1 MTEVAG
7 GPNEANTTFELEY
20 FVNHSLSFNRFSCS
34 DETYR
39 ICTIEDGEHF
49 GEVGLRLTPRLGREM
64 RLTIIISRIFASA
77 STSNGRLHIN
87 SEIQSITYH
96 LSISLTHDQGC
107 WRPK

>member
-7 GPNEANTTFELEY
+7 GPNEANKTFAPEY
-20 FVNHSLSFNRFSCS
+20 FINHTLSFNRFSCS

-49 GEVGLRLTPRLGREM
+49 GAVGLRLTPRLGREM
-64 RLTIIISRIFASA
+64 RLTIIILRMFASA
-77 STSNGRLHIN
+77 STNNGRLHIN

-96 LSISLTHDQGC
+96 LSISLTHDRGRL
-107 WRPK
+107 RPK

>member
-20 FVNHSLSFNRFSCS
+20 FVNHTLSFNRFSCS

-49 GEVGLRLTPRLGREM
+49 GEVRLRLTPRFGRRM
-64 RLTIIISRIFASA
+64 RLTIIILCIFALA
-77 STSNGRLHIN
+77 NTNNGRLHIN
-87 SEIQSITYH
+87 SEFRSNTYH
-96 LSISLTHDQGC
+96 LSISLTHDCGY

>member
-7 GPNEANTTFELEY
+7 GPNEAKKLLHRNISLTTPYLSTASVVVTKLTEY
-20 FVNHSLSFNRFSCS
+20 V
-34 DETYR
+34 
-39 ICTIEDGEHF
+39 EDGEHF

-64 RLTIIISRIFASA
+64 RLTIIILRMFASA
-77 STSNGRLHIN
+77 STNNGRLHIN

-96 LSISLTHDQGC
+96 LSISLTHDRGC